1 MDVRATSRR
10 RSIVVVL
17 GSLFLISVVT
27 YVDRINISVT
37 ARQMMPAFGLTD
49 QQMGHVFSAFV
60 LGYALFQI
68 PGGWVGDRWGARMVL
83 TGALIWWSLFTG
95 LTAVAA
101 VLPLVHITGV
111 MGSLLVIRF
120 LLGVGEAV
128 ALPNFNRAVADWV
141 PHDRRGLGI
150 GIAIG
155 GIGVGA
161 AVTPPLAAW
170 IMVNWGW
177 QVVFYLCS
185 ALGLLVAA
193 IWMYSAG
200 NDRPGGRLL
209 SRDNDQPRALTGC
222 VPAAPV
228 PWRKLAGN
236 STLRWLVLSYSC
248 LGYVAYVYMSWF
260 YLYLVN
266 VRGFD
271 VLRGGWFASAPFLA
285 ILIFCPLGG
294 WVTDRLA
301 LRHGVKHGRTVVGM
315 VGNVAR
321 RSRDRD
327 RQRRHIS
334 PVGNRRAFP
343 RSRMALLHRRG
354 LLGIHDGSFDGP
366 GRDAFRCDEHGSE
379 HRWCCLA
386 KPDPMARRR
395 NGAGPW
401 RYA

>member
-1 MDVRATSRR
+1 VRSTAHR
-10 RSIVVVL
+10 RSIAVVL
-17 GSLFLISVVT
+17 GSLFLISMVT

-49 QQMGHVFSAFV
+49 QQMGHIFSAFV

-68 PGGWVGDRWGARMVL
+68 PGGRVGDRWGARMVL

-101 VLPLVHITGV
+101 VLPLANILGI

-128 ALPNFNRAVADWV
+128 ALPSFNRAVADWV
-141 PHDRRGLGI
+141 PHDRQGLGI

-177 QVVFYLCS
+177 QMVFYLSS

-193 IWMYSAG
+193 IWMCLARYG
-200 NDRPGGRLL
+200 RPDERHL
-209 SRDNDQPRALTGC
+209 SRDNDQRRTVTGC
-222 VPAAPV
+222 APAEPV
-228 PWRKLAGN
+228 PWRRLVSNAP
-236 STLRWLVLSYSC
+236 LRWLVLSYSC

-260 YLYLVN
+260 YMYLVN

-271 VLRGGWFASAPFLA
+271 VLRGGLFASAPFLA

-294 WVTDRLA
+294 WVTDRLICRISLFLRITQSSGRA
-301 LRHGVKHGRTVVGM
+301 LPIRQALAA
-315 VGNVAR
+315 GNP
-321 RSRDRD
+321 S
-327 RQRRHIS
+327 
-334 PVGNRRAFP
+334 
-343 RSRMALLHRRG
+343 LLN
-354 LLGIHDGSFDGP
+354 SGP
-366 GRDAFRCDEHGSE
+366 S
-379 HRWCCLA
+379 
-386 KPDPMARRR
+386 
-395 NGAGPW
+395 
-401 RYA
+401 